1 MNLKLLPDAQIDQ
14 PLATETHNSHMSQFV
29 EDNSHLYAQLKLH
42 GPWID
47 CTVSRKPA
55 PEKL

>member
-1 MNLKLLPDAQIDQ
+1 MG
-14 PLATETHNSHMSQFV
+14 THNSHMSQSV

-47 CTVSRKPA
+47 CTASRKPA
-55 PEKL
+55 PEILYGNHRYSQV